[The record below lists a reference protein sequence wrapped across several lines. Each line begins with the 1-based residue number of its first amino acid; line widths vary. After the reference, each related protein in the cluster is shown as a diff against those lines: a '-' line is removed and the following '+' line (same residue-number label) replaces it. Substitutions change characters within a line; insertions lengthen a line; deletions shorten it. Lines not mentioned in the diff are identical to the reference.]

1 MKFVLQFVHPRIFLS
16 SSPLSAI
23 IFPEE
28 PYFGSRDKMT
38 AEYFSSLCGVST
50 IEVHNISW
58 AISKALSLATS
69 GGSSGSRSDSWTRT
83 TGVNEAQ
90 RQLAYPDELMVLKEN
105 QEIVFVENLD
115 PIAAEKLVWYKDG
128 ELRQLG
134 VNLRPPASAA

>member
-1 MKFVLQFVHPRIFLS
+1 
-16 SSPLSAI
+16 
-23 IFPEE
+23 
-28 PYFGSRDKMT
+28 MT